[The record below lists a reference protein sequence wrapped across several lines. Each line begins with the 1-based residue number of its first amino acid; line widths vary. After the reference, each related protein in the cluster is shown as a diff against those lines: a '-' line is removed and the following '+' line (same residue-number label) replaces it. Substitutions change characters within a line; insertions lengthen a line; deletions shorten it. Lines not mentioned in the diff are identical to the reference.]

1 MSSQQ
6 AIDNL
11 DYASNLAKAGQ
22 EAPLVGGP
30 IGFMWGLLLTATLGT
45 HWGIITGKLPFEI
58 WHLGFLWVCFS
69 IIGGVASAAL
79 SRTLKQK
86 SSFYSTAN
94 QIEHSV
100 WLMFSIMLGCFWV
113 GITLSILFESG
124 TPALFDFVVIAG
136 FGGQGLAYGVTARMS
151 HHKWLTYPS
160 GASFLASIICIAAF
174 GQPLLYLIAAVATV
188 FTVVLP
194 SIKTIESERVEQ

>member
-1 MSSQQ
+1 MSSQEV
-6 AIDNL
+6 IDNL
-11 DYASNLAKAGQ
+11 DYATNLAKAGQ

-30 IGFMWGLLLTATLGT
+30 IGFMWGLLLIATLGT
-45 HWGIITGKLPFEI
+45 HWSFITGELPFEL
-58 WHLGFLWVCFS
+58 WHLSALWVSCLMLG
-69 IIGGVASAAL
+69 GGVSAAL
-79 SRTLKQK
+79 SQNHKQK
-86 SSFYSTAN
+86 PSFYSTAS

-100 WLMFSIMLGCFWV
+100 WLMVSIMLGCFWV
-113 GITLSILFESG
+113 GVALPTFFGSG
-124 TPALFDFVVIAG
+124 TLVLFDFMVIAG

-151 HHKWLTYPS
+151 HHKWLAYPS
-160 GASFLASIICIAAF
+160 GASFLASVVCISAF

>member
-1 MSSQQ
+1 MSSQEV
-6 AIDNL
+6 IDNL
-11 DYASNLAKAGQ
+11 DYATNLAKAGQ

-30 IGFMWGLLLTATLGT
+30 IGFMWGLLLTVTLGT

-58 WHLGFLWVCFS
+58 WHLGFLWVFFS
-69 IIGGVASAAL
+69 IIGGVASAIL

-86 SSFYSTAN
+86 PSFHSTAN
-94 QIEHSV
+94 QIEQSV

-113 GITLSILFESG
+113 GITLSILFGSG

-151 HHKWLTYPS
+151 HHKWLAYPS
-160 GASFLASIICIAAF
+160 GASFLASIVCISAF